1 MRGADSEV
9 RCICSISRE
18 GYEFGVRDSL
28 FFLGG
33 ADGIRWLDAHFS
45 RLMNLGWREDVVA

>member
-18 GYEFGVRDSL
+18 GYEFGVRDSH
-28 FFLGG
+28 FFFGG
-33 ADGIRWLDAHFS
+33 LTASDGLTHIFRD
-45 RLMNLGWREDVVA
+45 

>member
-18 GYEFGVRDSL
+18 EYEFGVRDSL
-28 FFLGG
+28 FFFGG
-33 ADGIRWLDAHFS
+33 
-45 RLMNLGWREDVVA
+45 